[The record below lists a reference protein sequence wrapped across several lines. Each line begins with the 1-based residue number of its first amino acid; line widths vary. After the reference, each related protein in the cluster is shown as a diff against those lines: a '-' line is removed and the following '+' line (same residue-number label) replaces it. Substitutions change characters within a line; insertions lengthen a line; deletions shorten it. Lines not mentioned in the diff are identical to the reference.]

1 MANFGQIA
9 VALQVSRHRLENDLI
24 KLRRLCENCGLSDM
38 GTTLAMEGFEKDV
51 MLVDEAVTLL
61 REMSRYEGDVLD
73 LIARK
78 NGQAITWLDKV
89 LDTARAAVLL

>member
-1 MANFGQIA
+1 MADFGKIA

-24 KLRRLCENCGLSDM
+24 KLRRLCEHCGLSDM
-38 GTTLAMEGFEKDV
+38 GTTLAVEGFENDIL
-51 MLVDEAVTLL
+51 MVDEAVTLL

-78 NGQAITWLDKV
+78 NGQAVTWLDKV
-89 LDTARAAVLL
+89 LDTARMAVF